1 MVSPH
6 VLTLSLGVIL
16 SVGFSAFFSLSET
29 ALLTVSRT
37 RLRYLAD
44 QGNKRARRALDLL
57 QRPRRLI
64 ATILIG
70 NTVVNIVASVL
81 MTALALEFF
90 ASWALGIAT
99 GALTIILLVFGE
111 ITPKSFASE
120 HAEWSALHVA
130 RPIQFFVTMF
140 RPVERSFSFVSK
152 AILRATGASRFK
164 AVQFHTE
171 EEIKVLLRVGRERG
185 HIDQREA
192 ELIRAIFEF
201 NDLELAD
208 IMRPA
213 PEVHTVRVE
222 EPLSRVAHL
231 VAQTGHSRFPVV
243 DGDGR
248 RPLGLVY
255 AKDLLLMS
263 PEHQRSLSV
272 GAIVRVLPQFAP
284 DTRVGAA
291 LHKMQ
296 TGGSQ
301 MAAVV
306 NAAGEMVGI
315 VTLEDLLEEIVGD
328 ITDEYELARRRL
340 ERDRAQLANEHAG
353 LDGTPKGETHEKA
366 PTEPRTT

>member
-1 MVSPH
+1 MVSPY
-6 VLTLSLGVIL
+6 VLSLALGVLL
-16 SVGFSAFFSLSET
+16 SVGFSAFFSMSET

-37 RLRYLAD
+37 RLRYLSD
-44 QGNKRARRALDLL
+44 QGNPRAKRALELL
-57 QRPRRLI
+57 KRPKRLI

-81 MTALALEFF
+81 VTALALEFLS
-90 ASWALGIAT
+90 SWALGIAT
-99 GALTIILLVFGE
+99 GILTILLLIFGE
-111 ITPKSFASE
+111 ITPKSFANE
-120 HAEWSALHVA
+120 HAEWAALHVA
-130 RPIQFFVTMF
+130 RPIRFFITLI
-140 RPVERSFSFVSK
+140 RPIERSFSYVSK
-152 AILRATGASRFK
+152 IILRLTWASRVK
-164 AVQFHTE
+164 PVQFHTE

-208 IMRPA
+208 IMRPG

-243 DGDGR
+243 DESGL

-263 PEHQRSLSV
+263 PEHQRTLSV
-272 GAIVRVLPQFAP
+272 GAIVRVLPQFTP
-284 DTRVGAA
+284 DMRVGNA
-291 LHKMQ
+291 LQKMQ

-306 NAAGEMVGI
+306 NAAGHFLGI

-340 ERDRAQLANEHAG
+340 ERDRARLVDASIAPA
-353 LDGTPKGETHEKA
+353 DGAEAAAAK
-366 PTEPRTT
+366 EPRAEKPA